1 MSFNL
6 TFPKWNVLPPTLP
19 LFCAPIK
26 PLGPMVPLFG
36 HLTREL
42 STISGLGG
50 EVDPDIG
57 LTDPRMDRPVEPLL
71 FRFYD

>member
-1 MSFNL
+1 
-6 TFPKWNVLPPTLP
+6 
-19 LFCAPIK
+19 
-26 PLGPMVPLFG
+26 MVPLFG

-71 FRFYD
+71 FRSYD

>member
-1 MSFNL
+1 
-6 TFPKWNVLPPTLP
+6 V
-19 LFCAPIK
+19 
-26 PLGPMVPLFG
+26 VPLFG

-57 LTDPRMDRPVEPLL
+57 LIAPRMGRPVKPLL
-71 FRFYD
+71 FRFYR

>member
-1 MSFNL
+1 M
-6 TFPKWNVLPPTLP
+6 P
-19 LFCAPIK
+19 LFCALIK

-57 LTDPRMDRPVEPLL
+57 LIDPRMDRPVEPLL